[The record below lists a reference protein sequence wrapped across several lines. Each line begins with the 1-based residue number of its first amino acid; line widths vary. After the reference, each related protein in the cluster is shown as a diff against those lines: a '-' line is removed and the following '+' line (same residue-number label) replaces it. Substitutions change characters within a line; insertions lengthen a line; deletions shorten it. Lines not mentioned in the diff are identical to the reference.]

1 MAKIY
6 PEPGKKEQHDAPRKA
21 VGGYDRPE
29 KVGGPSKELL
39 IIVAM
44 IVAIIV
50 VLLLYEL
57 VRGESKAA
65 AAVLGFINDAGDW
78 NKLGGS

>member
-1 MAKIY
+1 MAKIN

-21 VGGYDRPE
+21 VGVYDRPD

-39 IIVAM
+39 IAVAI

-50 VLLLYEL
+50 VLLLYGL
-57 VRGESKAA
+57 VRGESEAA
-65 AAVLGFINDAGDW
+65 AAVLGFINESGTARAG
-78 NKLGGS
+78 

>member
-21 VGGYDRPE
+21 VGVYNRPE
-29 KVGGPSKELL
+29 KTGGPSKELL
-39 IIVAM
+39 IAVAI

-50 VLLLYEL
+50 VLLLYGL
-57 VRGESKAA
+57 VRGESEAV
-65 AAVLGFINDAGDW
+65 AAVFGFINDAGTARV
-78 NKLGGS
+78 G

>member
-21 VGGYDRPE
+21 VGVYERP
-29 KVGGPSKELL
+29 KKIGGPSKELL
-39 IIVAM
+39 IVAAI

-50 VLLLYEL
+50 VLLLYGL
-57 VRGESKAA
+57 VRGEPEAV
-65 AAVLGFINDAGDW
+65 AAVLGFINESGTARAV
-78 NKLGGS
+78 

>member
-1 MAKIY
+1 MAKIN

-21 VGGYDRPE
+21 VGVYDRPE

-39 IIVAM
+39 IVVAI

-50 VLLLYEL
+50 VLLLYGL
-57 VRGESKAA
+57 VRGESEAA
-65 AAVLGFINDAGDW
+65 AAVLGSINDAGW